1 MPTVDLN
8 GISLYYEKHGEG
20 QDIVLVHGF
29 GDSAALWQSQ
39 IDALKDSF
47 TLTAVDM
54 RGHAR
59 SGAPPEI
66 GLYTQDQVVEDL
78 RAIMDAA
85 NINQAVIG
93 GHSLGGYTSMRFYQR
108 YPERVRALIL
118 SGTGPG
124 YRKMDGAKGWT
135 VENERVAKRFVDQ
148 GLDSILDARAE
159 RIGRHGGNVPIY
171 HLAGGLAY
179 VRLGIMRMPPLVE
192 CTQITVPTL
201 VLVGENDVSFRNSSE
216 YMAAKIPKSEA
227 PVVIPEASHWCN
239 FDNPEAWNTAVMQF
253 LTNL

>member
-1 MPTVDLN
+1 
-8 GISLYYEKHGEG
+8 
-20 QDIVLVHGF
+20 
-29 GDSAALWQSQ
+29 
-39 IDALKDSF
+39 
-47 TLTAVDM
+47 
-54 RGHAR
+54 
-59 SGAPPEI
+59 
-66 GLYTQDQVVEDL
+66 
-78 RAIMDAA
+78 
-85 NINQAVIG
+85 
-93 GHSLGGYTSMRFYQR
+93 
-108 YPERVRALIL
+108 
-118 SGTGPG
+118 
-124 YRKMDGAKGWT
+124 MDGAKGWT